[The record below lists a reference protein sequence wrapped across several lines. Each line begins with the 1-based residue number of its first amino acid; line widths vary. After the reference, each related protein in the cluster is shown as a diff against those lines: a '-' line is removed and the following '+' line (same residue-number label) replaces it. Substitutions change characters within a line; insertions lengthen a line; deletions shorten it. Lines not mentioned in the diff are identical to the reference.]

1 MLQAELEVCTDCGA
15 VHMEGGPA
23 PSNVSECSACGG
35 RVEDVE
41 LDDLVGL

>member
-1 MLQAELEVCTDCGA
+1 
-15 VHMEGGPA
+15 MEGGPA
-23 PSNVSECSACGG
+23 PSNVGECSSCGG

>member
-1 MLQAELEVCTDCGA
+1 
-15 VHMEGGPA
+15 MEGGPA

>member
-1 MLQAELEVCTDCGA
+1 MLEAELEVCTDCGV

-23 PSNVSECSACGG
+23 PTNVSECSACGG
-35 RVEDVE
+35 RVRDVE

>member
-1 MLQAELEVCTDCGA
+1 MLQAELEVCTDCGV
-15 VHMEGGPA
+15 VHMDGGPA
-23 PSNVSECSACGG
+23 PTNVDECSACGG